1 MKHKIQFDP
10 GSVLLLG
17 VVLFSSQWK
26 DAAALLVA
34 AVVHEMGHL
43 IAFFLCGV
51 HMNGVRFT
59 LSGPVLHYEAAN
71 SGRVTFCTALAGPTA
86 GLLFAC
92 AFYPVWP
99 LCAKISLLLSVFNLL
114 PVLPLDG
121 GRAIAALCRGSRNR
135 ILLTYGFIISSVMMI
150 ASLFLTYQGKNGFGL
165 FVFGAWLLLLSC
177 QEQHFDVK

>member
-10 GSVLLLG
+10 GSSLLLG
-17 VVLFSSQWK
+17 VVLFSLQWK

-59 LSGPVLHYEAAN
+59 LSGPVLLYEAAN

-121 GRAIAALCRGSRNR
+121 GRVASALCKGSTNR
-135 ILLTYGFIISSVMMI
+135 ILSVIGFVIPIALMM
-150 ASLFLTYQGKNGFGL
+150 ASLIFTYQGKNGFGL

-177 QEQHFDVK
+177 QEHYFDVK